1 MNSSE
6 RTSGTRHRALS
17 TELDQASD
25 RITRPVVDHT
35 FDASPAIGAT
45 FCVTPVKILSMPM
58 TLPTRLPTPSSLR
71 RLLPLCVA
79 TLAAC
84 SSIPC
89 DEPVARP
96 LAPQL
101 VASQLV
107 LLGEVH
113 DNAEGHKRRL
123 NALTA
128 AVASGWKPAIAM
140 EQFDREQQPALDAAM
155 AKCADADCVIDAV
168 APDRKAWRWDFYKP
182 VIDLALRE
190 HLPLYA
196 ANLSRDD
203 AGKVMREGVSK
214 VFDVQR
220 SRAVGLD
227 RGIPAT
233 LLAAQE
239 RGLEGSHCGMLPP
252 QFVNGMA
259 RAQIAR
265 DAVMAS
271 VMLDA
276 RNATPGK
283 PRPVVLLAGN
293 GHVRRDLG
301 VPQWLGH
308 NASLAVGFVEADPK
322 APVSAGIHVKP
333 VQEPYDRVETIAPT
347 ERPDP
352 CAGMKPIK

>member
-1 MNSSE
+1 
-6 RTSGTRHRALS
+6 
-17 TELDQASD
+17 
-25 RITRPVVDHT
+25 
-35 FDASPAIGAT
+35 
-45 FCVTPVKILSMPM
+45 M
-58 TLPTRLPTPSSLR
+58 TLPTPSSLR
-71 RLLPLCVA
+71 RLLPLAVA

-89 DEPVARP
+89 DEPVAKP

-113 DNAEGHKRRL
+113 DSAEGHKRRL
-123 NALTA
+123 DALTA

-168 APDRKAWRWDFYKP
+168 VTDRKAWRWDFYKP
-182 VIDLALRE
+182 VITLALRE

-196 ANLSRDD
+196 ANLSRAD

-252 QFVNGMA
+252 QFSNGMA

-308 NASLAVGFVEADPK
+308 NASLAVGFVEADAK
-322 APVSAGIHVKP
+322 APVHGEGTHA
-333 VQEPYDRVETIAPT
+333 QLAQQPYDRVETIAPT

>member
-1 MNSSE
+1 M
-6 RTSGTRHRALS
+6 
-17 TELDQASD
+17 
-25 RITRPVVDHT
+25 
-35 FDASPAIGAT
+35 
-45 FCVTPVKILSMPM
+45 
-58 TLPTRLPTPSSLR
+58 PTPIPTTLR

-89 DEPVARP
+89 DPEVPIARP
-96 LAPQL
+96 LA
-101 VASQLV
+101 SQLIANQLI

-113 DNAEGHKRRL
+113 DNAEGHKQRL
-123 NALTA
+123 AALTA
-128 AVASGWKPAIAM
+128 AVATGWKPAIAM

-168 APDRKAWRWDFYKP
+168 VPDRKQWRWDFYKP
-182 VIDLALRE
+182 VITLALRE
-190 HLPLYA
+190 KLPLYA
-196 ANLSRDD
+196 ANLSRAD

-214 VFDVQR
+214 AFDIQS
-220 SRAVGLD
+220 SRAVGMD

-233 LLAAQE
+233 LQAAQE

-265 DAVMAS
+265 DAFMAS
-271 VMLDA
+271 VMLEA

-293 GHVRRDLG
+293 GHVRRDIG

-308 NASLAVGFVEADPK
+308 NASFVVGFLEIDNK
-322 APVSAGIHVKP
+322 APVHGAGTHAQLS
-333 VQEPYDRVETIAPT
+333 QEPYDRIDRVAVA
-347 ERPDP
+347 ERADP
-352 CAGMKPIK
+352 CIGMKPIK

>member
-1 MNSSE
+1 M
-6 RTSGTRHRALS
+6 
-17 TELDQASD
+17 
-25 RITRPVVDHT
+25 P
-35 FDASPAIGAT
+35 SP
-45 FCVTPVKILSMPM
+45 
-58 TLPTRLPTPSSLR
+58 LR

-84 SSIPC
+84 SSVPC
-89 DEPVARP
+89 DPAVPVARP

-101 VASQLV
+101 IASQLV

-113 DNAEGHKRRL
+113 DNAEGHQRRL
-123 NALTA
+123 AAITA
-128 AVASGWKPAIAM
+128 AVADGWKPAIAM

-155 AKCADADCVIDAV
+155 AKCSDADCVIDAV
-168 APDRKAWRWDFYKP
+168 GADRKAWRWEFYKP
-182 VIDLALRE
+182 VIALALRE

-196 ANLSRDD
+196 ANLSRAD

-214 VFDVQR
+214 VFDVQT

-227 RGIPAT
+227 RGIPAA

-252 QFVNGMA
+252 QFSNGMA
-259 RAQIAR
+259 RAQVAR

-271 VMLDA
+271 VMLQA
-276 RNATPGK
+276 RGTVPNK
-283 PRPVVLLAGN
+283 PRPVLLLAGN
-293 GHVRRDLG
+293 GHVRRDIG

-308 NASLAVGFVEADPK
+308 HASLAVGFVETDGKTLAQG
-322 APVSAGIHVKP
+322 AGTHVQLA
-333 VQEPYDRVETIAPT
+333 QEPYDRVETIVAT

-352 CAGMKPIK
+352 CVGMKPIK

>member
-1 MNSSE
+1 M
-6 RTSGTRHRALS
+6 L
-17 TELDQASD
+17 
-25 RITRPVVDHT
+25 
-35 FDASPAIGAT
+35 
-45 FCVTPVKILSMPM
+45 
-58 TLPTRLPTPSSLR
+58 LPTPSPLR

-89 DEPVARP
+89 DPDEPIAKP

-113 DNAEGHKRRL
+113 DSAEGHTRRL
-123 NALTA
+123 DALTA

-155 AKCADADCVIDAV
+155 AKCTDADCVIDAV
-168 APDRKAWRWDFYKP
+168 VPDRKAWRWDFYKP
-182 VIDLALRE
+182 VITLALRE
-190 HLPLYA
+190 RLPLYA
-196 ANLSRDD
+196 ANLSRAD
-203 AGKVMREGVSK
+203 AGKVMRDGVSK
-214 VFDVQR
+214 AFDVQR

-271 VMLDA
+271 VMLEA
-276 RNATPGK
+276 RHATPGK

-301 VPQWLGH
+301 VPQWLAH
-308 NASLAVGFVEADPK
+308 NASLAVGFVEADGK
-322 APVSAGIHVKP
+322 APVHAAGP
-333 VQEPYDRVETIAPT
+333 YARAAQEPYDRVEHIART
-347 ERPDP
+347 DRPDP
-352 CAGMKPIK
+352 CVGMKPIK